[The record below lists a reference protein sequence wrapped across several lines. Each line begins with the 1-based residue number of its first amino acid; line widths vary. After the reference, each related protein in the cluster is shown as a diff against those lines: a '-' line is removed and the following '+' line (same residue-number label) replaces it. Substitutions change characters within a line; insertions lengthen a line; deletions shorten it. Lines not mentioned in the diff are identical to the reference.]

1 MATANHWP
9 KLPAFPYLHI
19 AKDRIYKTGF
29 ALQKDALAALI
40 NNTVI
45 GTVMIMIMIIV
56 RMECMKY
63 LSSLTHPLNH

>member
-29 ALQKDALAALI
+29 ALQKDAFAALI

-45 GTVMIMIMIIV
+45 GTVIIHNDNDNSKNGV
-56 RMECMKY
+56 HKV
-63 LSSLTHPLNH
+63 P